1 MPFVVFVA
9 TRRRSAVLGGVLQ
22 TFSTKQVE
30 NVFFIAVACSTVIDG
45 LFGVGK
51 SIHCKVFRRLPFV
64 AIVAT
69 RRCVAVLG
77 GVLQTFSTKQVENVF
92 FIAVA
97 CSTVIE
103 GLFGVGKSI
112 HCKFFRRLPFVVIV
126 ATRRCVAVRGGV
138 LQKFCDNRRALPV
151 FLQRL
156 CKFRQ

>member
-1 MPFVVFVA
+1 MPFVV
-9 TRRRSAVLGGVLQ
+9 
-22 TFSTKQVE
+22 
-30 NVFFIAVACSTVIDG
+30 
-45 LFGVGK
+45 
-51 SIHCKVFRRLPFV
+51 
-64 AIVAT
+64 IVAA